1 MAEFIHSWQP
11 TWPWWNWP
19 VDHRL
24 TPTLPTRLDV
34 SFYCCCCCSDSE
46 CCCCCR
52 CCCNVSHCVGVRHSN
67 HFAPLLRKR
76 TSIDWRHN
84 RVGANT
90 VDRQADRNRGSGSL
104 PSSEKGGW
112 LKSLFFR
119 CVFASLAVDNRPWRT
134 SRILQSSERE
144 KEIHQWF
151 FGFFIWIFFCLSFF
165 FCCQRDVKSFWDR
178 RRSWVTFY
186 CARPRIPGPRQY
198 HKRGKREK
206 RKRARKLIFITSLSD
221 YSFKVE
227 E

>member
-151 FGFFIWIFFCLSFF
+151 FGFFIWIFFVSLFSSAVDVTWNRFEIGVDRESLS
-165 FCCQRDVKSFWDR
+165 
-178 RRSWVTFY
+178 T
-186 CARPRIPGPRQY
+186 APGPEFLA
-198 HKRGKREK
+198 HVNITRGGKEK
-206 RKRARKLIFITSLSD
+206 KENEQENWYL
-221 YSFKVE
+221 
-227 E
+227 